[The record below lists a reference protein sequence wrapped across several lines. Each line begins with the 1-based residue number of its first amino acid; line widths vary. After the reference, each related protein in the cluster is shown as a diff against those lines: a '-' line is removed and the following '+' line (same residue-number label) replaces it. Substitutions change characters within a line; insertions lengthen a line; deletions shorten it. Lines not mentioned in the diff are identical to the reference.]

1 MAKQVNDEIVKKN
14 ISLTGKVMDY
24 LLNHPQIFASLP
36 ERFELVILPENDP
49 EMRMYNLSL
58 LDKFGNEGKEIVFA
72 RIGEDVKE
80 MQPSFFAPV
89 AV

>member
-1 MAKQVNDEIVKKN
+1 MVEKASEVVKRN

-36 ERFELVILPENDP
+36 EQFELVILPENDP
-49 EMRMYNLSL
+49 EMRMYNLSP
-58 LDKFGNEGKEIVFA
+58 LDQFGNEGKEIVFA

-80 MQPSFFAPV
+80 MQPRFFAPV
-89 AV
+89 VA